1 MKLVKVQLLVNTAY
15 QGPRKKGEELSVPEI
30 FANRWVKNKIAVLIH
45 DEQVDEPEEN
55 IDQEIENE
63 PEGSDEVVEAIDY
76 SSMKAKELYD
86 LCVERGIEVEAKK
99 PKDYYIEKLN
109 QAE

>member
-15 QGPRKKGEELSVPEI
+15 QGPRKKGEEISVPEI
-30 FANRWVKNKIAVLIH
+30 FANRWVKNKIAVLIS
-45 DEQVDEPEEN
+45 EEVVEEDHED
-55 IDQEIENE
+55 ITEEIENE

-76 SSMKAKELYD
+76 SNMKAKELYD

-99 PKDYYIEKLN
+99 TKDYYIEKLN
-109 QAE
+109 EA